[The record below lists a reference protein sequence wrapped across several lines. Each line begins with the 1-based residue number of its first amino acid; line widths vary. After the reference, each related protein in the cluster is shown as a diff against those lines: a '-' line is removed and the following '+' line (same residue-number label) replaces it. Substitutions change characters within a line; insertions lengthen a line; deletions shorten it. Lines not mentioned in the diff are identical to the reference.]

1 MGDAAITVEGL
12 GKRYRIGGGERYLA
26 LRDRLADL
34 VRLRW
39 RSGTAPTETFWALQ
53 DVSFTVPQ
61 GEVVGVIG
69 RNGAGKSTLLK
80 LLSRITEPTAGRAEV
95 RGRVGSLL
103 EVGTGFHPELTGREN
118 IFLNGAIIGMTRAE
132 IRRQFDAIVAFAEV
146 ERFLDTPVK
155 HFSSGMYLRLAFA
168 VAAHLDPEILL
179 VDEVLAVGDAA
190 FQRKC
195 LGKMAE
201 VTKAGRT
208 VLFVSHNLGAMRGL
222 CQRALWLEA
231 GGLRADG
238 PAAQVISDYL
248 NAGAETKQLAE
259 QLGSPRLQD
268 PLFRWR
274 DVQVLQD
281 GQPVAVVFN
290 GTPVEIR
297 MDYEVL
303 MPTSGLRVF
312 IDVLDENRDL
322 LIRSFHDE
330 HADAVATVPAGRY
343 RSVAEIPANLLANR
357 TYWLHLQA
365 TIHNLRPLAGEGI
378 LLPLDVQRSS
388 SINRAYPHEP
398 NRAKLQP
405 WINWRTVREDA

>member
-1 MGDAAITVEGL
+1 
-12 GKRYRIGGGERYLA
+12 
-26 LRDRLADL
+26 
-34 VRLRW
+34 
-39 RSGTAPTETFWALQ
+39 
-53 DVSFTVPQ
+53 
-61 GEVVGVIG
+61 
-69 RNGAGKSTLLK
+69 
-80 LLSRITEPTAGRAEV
+80 
-95 RGRVGSLL
+95 
-103 EVGTGFHPELTGREN
+103 
-118 IFLNGAIIGMTRAE
+118 
-132 IRRQFDAIVAFAEV
+132 
-146 ERFLDTPVK
+146 
-155 HFSSGMYLRLAFA
+155 
-168 VAAHLDPEILL
+168 
-179 VDEVLAVGDAA
+179 
-190 FQRKC
+190 
-195 LGKMAE
+195 
-201 VTKAGRT
+201 

-388 SINRAYPHEP
+388 INRAYPHEP